1 MPRKCIVFGCRGGY
15 KTTKVEKAE
24 GLGNYIK
31 KTVFGF
37 PDDIDLHDR
46 WIKFASRN
54 EIELR
59 CRNEES
65 TDADTSGIC
74 IDHFEERYGQ

>member
-1 MPRKCIVFGCRGGY
+1 MFGIQFKMPRKCIVFGCRGGY

-46 WIKFASRN
+46 WIKFASNRA
-54 EIELR
+54 
-59 CRNEES
+59 S
-65 TDADTSGIC
+65 VS
-74 IDHFEERYGQ
+74 Q